1 MIVMRYGRR
10 GWKKGVWVWTVGRA
24 GGGVMCNEQC
34 DMGLHTCEGVNF
46 DMRK

>member
-1 MIVMRYGRR
+1 MEKGGVGVD
-10 GWKKGVWVWTVGRA
+10 GWKGR
-24 GGGVMCNEQC
+24 GGVMCNEQC